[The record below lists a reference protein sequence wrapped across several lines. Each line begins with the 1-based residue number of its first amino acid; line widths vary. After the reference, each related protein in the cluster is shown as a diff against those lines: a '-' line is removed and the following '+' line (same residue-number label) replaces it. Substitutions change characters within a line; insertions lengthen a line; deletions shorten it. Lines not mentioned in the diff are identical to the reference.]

1 LKRAIAKLDDLT
13 DLGVTTVLLYSV
25 MRIEENPVGKFLPTG
40 YRPKDYQHVDKNF
53 GANATLRALVDAARA
68 R

>member
-1 LKRAIAKLDDLT
+1 
-13 DLGVTTVLLYSV
+13 LGVTTLLLYPV
-25 MRIEENPVGKFLPTG
+25 MRKDENPVGKFLPTG

-53 GANATLRALVDAARA
+53 GANATLRALVNAARA